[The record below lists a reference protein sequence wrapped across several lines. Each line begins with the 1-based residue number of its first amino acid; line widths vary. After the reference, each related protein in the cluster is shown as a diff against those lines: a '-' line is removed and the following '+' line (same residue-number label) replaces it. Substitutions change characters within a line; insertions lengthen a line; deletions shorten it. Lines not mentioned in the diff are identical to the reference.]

1 MIGQWGS
8 TVALLLA
15 LQGSPHEVMVRQL
28 APAFGVDPERAACI
42 VRLESEWDP
51 GAVGDDGA
59 AVGLWQWHPESWR
72 HVRTAM
78 GASVE
83 DRRADPVESTVTALY
98 AIGRLDLGRWWTADR
113 YCEAR

>member
-1 MIGQWGS
+1 MILP

-15 LQGSPHEVMVRQL
+15 LGQSPHEVMVRQL

-72 HVRTAM
+72 HVRAAM